1 MPTSCSADLNL
12 GFEGDPHRNGVPRA
26 AWWALLRRADGTSST
41 TATSAAARCT
51 HASESRFD
59 WFLQMIMPT
68 HRPIRLLF
76 RPHRSW
82 MFNGGTANGGASPN
96 GCSFSKTGHWNLAIR
111 PERLLN
117 YLHDAP
123 PACWNL
129 PTRIA
134 AERGS
139 AVRRTA
145 PRIHP
150 IGLFPVFL
158 ILSVFLSYSSAFV
171 VGGPTKRYTC
181 VGIRNACCPCACK
194 HFDSNAA
201 VSPAPPERHRPAG
214 RPGLGGRGP
223 LQRPFQGSFGP
234 CGSAVGR
241 RVV

>member
-1 MPTSCSADLNL
+1 MRGPTQKWVFLQ
-12 GFEGDPHRNGVPRA
+12 RQ
-26 AWWALLRRADGTSST
+26 WWLLRRADGASST
-41 TATSAAARCT
+41 TAPSAAARCT
-51 HASESRFD
+51 HASASRFN

-68 HRPIRLLF
+68 HRPIRPLF

-82 MFNGGTANGGASPN
+82 MFNVGTANGGASPN

-123 PACWNL
+123 PACWHL

-139 AVRRTA
+139 AARRTA

-150 IGLFPVFL
+150 HRPFCYASVFL

-171 VGGPTKRYTC
+171 LGGPTKRYTC
-181 VGIRNACCPCACK
+181 VGMG
-194 HFDSNAA
+194 D
-201 VSPAPPERHRPAG
+201 
-214 RPGLGGRGP
+214 
-223 LQRPFQGSFGP
+223 
-234 CGSAVGR
+234 
-241 RVV
+241 